1 MIELN
6 HGRVRSLEWRRP
18 VCTSSACVEVAT
30 EHGYVL
36 VRSSK
41 LPLEVI
47 RFTPTEWEVFLS
59 SAKVGV
65 FDLIDLGEPD

>member
-1 MIELN
+1 MIGLN
-6 HGRVRSLEWRRP
+6 LSRVRSLVWRRASP
-18 VCTSSACVEVAT
+18 GDHGVEVAT

-47 RFTPTEWEVFLS
+47 RFTPSEWRVFLS
-59 SAKVGV
+59 SAKSGD